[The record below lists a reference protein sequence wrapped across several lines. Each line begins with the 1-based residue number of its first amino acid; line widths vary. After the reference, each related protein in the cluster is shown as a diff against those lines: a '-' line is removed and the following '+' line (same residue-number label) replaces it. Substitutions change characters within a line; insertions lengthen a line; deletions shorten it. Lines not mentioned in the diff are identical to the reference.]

1 MIRDIHIGP
10 DAFDQF
16 SLADDLARPLRK
28 EDENIER
35 TATDMDGRAILLQ
48 EPRLWKQPERAE
60 GNGCF
65 FGAVARHALCL
76 FFKESF
82 RRTSLVGADQRSTM
96 RWRREHI
103 LSIS

>member
-1 MIRDIHIGP
+1 MKSETALVDIHIGP

-35 TATDMDGRAILLQ
+35 TATDMDGRAVLLQ
-48 EPRLWKQPERAE
+48 ESRLWKQPERAE

-76 FFKESF
+76 FFEESF
-82 RRTSLVGADQRSTM
+82 RKD
-96 RWRREHI
+96 
-103 LSIS
+103 